1 MRARRTGTGTRLLM
15 AVIGCLLLLWY
26 LSLAAVSYWA
36 LSVLR
41 SSAPDLGTTLVVL
54 VGVSLV
60 GGYLSYRFGTRQ
72 LLSRLD
78 AVELPRSH
86 APAFYRRLDRLESH
100 MDVDSPTIM
109 IARLPV
115 PNAFALGGSSGGVIV
130 LDRSLFR
137 LLSLDGLETLVAHEL
152 AHLEGYDAFVQT
164 LAYSVFRT
172 LAGVVFVLLTPVL
185 LPIVGAARAL
195 AWLRGDPQSWAR
207 TAFGQLL
214 GLLED
219 GVMVALLLVTV
230 AVRAHSHR
238 REYAA
243 DERAAAVTGKPVA
256 LARAL
261 RTIQR
266 AADPTHGL
274 LSTLYVHTKHDE
286 DAGARLLS
294 THPSTD
300 DRIERLLERPRERD
314 EWTRISVQ

>member
-1 MRARRTGTGTRLLM
+1 M
-15 AVIGCLLLLWY
+15 AVIGSLLLLWY

-41 SSAPDLGTTLVVL
+41 ASAPDPVITLVAL
-54 VGVSLV
+54 VGVGLV
-60 GGYLSYRFGTRQ
+60 GGYLSYRFGTSQ
-72 LLSRLD
+72 LLSRLE

-86 APAFYRRLDRLESH
+86 APAFYRRLDRLEAR
-100 MDVDSPTIM
+100 MDVDTPTIM

-115 PNAFALGGSSGGVIV
+115 PNAFALGGGRDGVIV
-130 LDRSLFR
+130 LDRSLFQ

-172 LAGVVFVLLTPVL
+172 LAGVVFVVVTPVL

-195 AWLRGDPQSWAR
+195 AWLRGDPQSWSQ
-207 TAFGQLL
+207 TAFGRLL
-214 GLLED
+214 RLVES
-219 GVMVALLLVTV
+219 GVVVALLLVTL
-230 AVRAHSHR
+230 AVRAHSRR

-243 DERAAAVTGKPVA
+243 DERAVDVTGKPLA

-266 AADPTHGL
+266 AADPTRGL
-274 LSTLYVHTKHDE
+274 LSTLYVHTEPEE
-286 DAGARLLS
+286 DALTRLFS

-300 DRIERLLERPRERD
+300 DRIERLLERAGERD
-314 EWTRISVQ
+314 DRTRIQVE